1 MLDATAAAD
10 LMFRPAAE
18 LARLVRAGE
27 VSARELVQASLDR
40 IDALDPEI
48 NAFVDVFAQ
57 DALADADRVAAGGDR
72 PFAPGPGAVKNNP
85 GGPGKRPTRGPAPFR
100 EIA

>member
-57 DALADADRVAAGGDR
+57 DALADADRVAAADDWPVAG
-72 PFAPGPGAVKNNP
+72 GPGAVQNNP
-85 GGPGKRPTRGPAPFR
+85 GIQGQGPAVGADPG
-100 EIA
+100 